1 VTSGALAVPAEG
13 VLGYRLE
20 RVETIGS
27 TSDACIERAKVGEA
41 DGLAILA
48 RVQTKARG
56 SRGRDWSAPLGNLM
70 LSVLLRPRDA
80 VERAGAGQ
88 WALLAGLALVEA
100 LAEFDVAPACLT
112 LKWPN
117 DVLRDEAKLAG
128 VLIDAAMTTDG
139 TLDWLVIGV
148 GANLAVAPP
157 VEGRRVATL
166 AGHGGTP
173 PTADA
178 VAARFLDRVGYWR
191 DRLGEGGFAPI
202 RAAWLDHAHPIGT
215 PVTIRQGDHAR
226 AGAFAGLSPDG
237 ALLLLA
243 DGETHAIS
251 TGDVL
256 MGQGG

>member
-1 VTSGALAVPAEG
+1 VRSGALVFPAEG
-13 VLGYRLE
+13 LLGYRLE
-20 RVETIGS
+20 RVDTIGS
-27 TSDACIERAKVGEA
+27 TSDACIERAKAGEP

-70 LSVLLRPRDA
+70 LSVLLRPLDA
-80 VERAGAGQ
+80 VEGAGAGQ

-100 LAEFDVAPACLT
+100 LAEFDIAPALLT

-139 TLDWLVIGV
+139 TMDWLVIGV

-157 VEGRRVATL
+157 VEGRRVATI
-166 AGHGGTP
+166 ASHEGTP
-173 PTADA
+173 PTADSVA
-178 VAARFLDRVGYWR
+178 VRFLDRIAHWR
-191 DRLGEGGFAPI
+191 DRLAENGFAPI
-202 RAAWLDHAHPIGT
+202 RAAWLSHAHPIGT
-215 PVTIRQGDHAR
+215 PVTIRQGDRTR
-226 AGAFAGLSPDG
+226 AGIFAGLSPEG

-243 DGETHAIS
+243 DGEIHAIS